1 MAAPTYQ
8 IDTQR
13 QQLLASSNYTASSTF
28 SASHE
33 WVADGSADILS
44 TTAAANSTDP
54 AATPQHAKISIVGR
68 VLGGPRFLK
77 LKDVGNY
84 NDQYMS
90 MSASKWVIHLGKPTG
105 TIYEEDWALSLSNV
119 CAFEEHV
126 ATSRG
131 INMLVYTPN
140 DAPKDL
146 RATAPCF
153 VPNEVKDDDKALVA
167 YKSKIQPRFRGEY
180 DDLSPWWKLNELR
193 IVNAKGF
200 RVPAGVPQEKSME
213 KSLVVLT
220 FTITHNYISSSKV
233 DSFSAIID
241 KVRVLIPGIC
251 YDDHVQANANTP
263 PAVAPTNIPQAP
275 PVLTVTTV
283 TIGMGL
289 SASTAASN
297 VGNNTNNNTAGTST
311 DITSTDA
318 LNEGGPP
325 GTETDVSEAGKAQNQ
340 NETEVT
346 ADGGLMK
353 ENSAGSTAAPKD
365 TAAGTAE
372 TNSGPNLGE
381 NLQQGEQSIPGTEN
395 AKQVN
400 EGKKPV
406 KSTKRKADTAGETST
421 KKSRA

>member
-8 IDTQR
+8 LDTQR

-84 NDQYMS
+84 NDRYMS

-119 CAFEEHV
+119 RAFEERV

-146 RATAPCF
+146 RVTAPCF
-153 VPNEVKDDDKALVA
+153 VPNEVEDDDKALVA

-180 DDLSPWWKLNELR
+180 DDLSPW
-193 IVNAKGF
+193 
-200 RVPAGVPQEKSME
+200 VPAGVPQEKSME

-241 KVRVLIPGIC
+241 KVRVLVPGIC

-275 PVLTVTTV
+275 LVLTVTMV
-283 TIGMGL
+283 TIGTGL

-297 VGNNTNNNTAGTST
+297 VGNNTNNNTAGTSA

-318 LNEGGPP
+318 LDEGGPP
-325 GTETDVSEAGKAQNQ
+325 GTGD
-340 NETEVT
+340 
-346 ADGGLMK
+346 
-353 ENSAGSTAAPKD
+353 
-365 TAAGTAE
+365 
-372 TNSGPNLGE
+372 
-381 NLQQGEQSIPGTEN
+381 
-395 AKQVN
+395 
-400 EGKKPV
+400 
-406 KSTKRKADTAGETST
+406 
-421 KKSRA
+421 